1 MYFFDIAEH
10 PMEVKTMI
18 ILSGGTG
25 TPKLLNGLKS
35 IVPEENIA
43 VIVNTAEDRWVSGNL
58 VCPDIDT
65 VLYTFADLI
74 DESKWWGIKDD
85 TFYTHE
91 ALKKLGYH
99 ESMKLGDQ
107 DRATHILRSELIR
120 DGLTL
125 TQSTDE
131 LRSSFR
137 IKAKIL
143 PMSDDPV
150 ATMILTQE
158 GEMHFQ
164 DFWITHK
171 GKPEVLDVRFE
182 GLDKAEPTPEV
193 MNALSSED
201 AIIIG
206 PSNPITSIGPILGL
220 KGIRSMLQKKRV
232 IAISPI
238 IGDEPVSGPAGKLM
252 AARGYEVS
260 SAGVAQCYADF
271 LDVLVVDQRDD
282 CILPDVKVVKT
293 DTMMSSVERSIE
305 LARFIVGL
313 VQSPEDNSICGN

>member
-1 MYFFDIAEH
+1 
-10 PMEVKTMI
+10 MI

-25 TPKLLNGLKS
+25 TPKLLNGLKR
-35 IVPEENIA
+35 IIPQEEITT
-43 VIVNTAEDRWVSGNL
+43 IVNTAEDRWVSGNL

-74 DESKWWGIKDD
+74 DESRWWGIRDD

-107 DRATHILRSELIR
+107 DRATHIIRSELIKN
-120 DGLTL
+120 GYTL
-125 TQSTDE
+125 TQSIYE
-131 LRSSFR
+131 LRYLFG
-137 IKAKIL
+137 ITAKIS

-150 ATMILTQE
+150 ATMILTPE

-164 DFWITHK
+164 NFWITHK
-171 GKPEVLDVRFE
+171 GKPEVLDVRFV

-193 MNALSSED
+193 MNALKSED
-201 AIIIG
+201 TVIIG
-206 PSNPITSIGPILGL
+206 PSNPITSIGPILRL

-238 IGDEPVSGPAGKLM
+238 VGNNPVSGPAGKLM
-252 AARGYEVS
+252 TAKGYEVS

-271 LDVLVVDQRDD
+271 LDVLVVDQRDN
-282 CILPDVKVVKT
+282 CVPPDVRVVKT
-293 DTMMSSVERSIE
+293 DTMMGSVEKSIE

-313 VQSPEDNSICGN
+313 TWG

>member
-1 MYFFDIAEH
+1 
-10 PMEVKTMI
+10 MI

-25 TPKLLNGLKS
+25 TPKLLGGLKK

-43 VIVNTAEDRWVSGNL
+43 VIVNTAEDRWVSSNL

-74 DESKWWGIKDD
+74 DERKWWGVRDD

-91 ALKKLGYH
+91 ILKALGHH
-99 ESMKLGDQ
+99 EPMMLGDQ

-125 TQSTDE
+125 TRSTDE
-131 LRSSFR
+131 LRSSFM

-143 PMSDDPV
+143 PMTNDPV
-150 ATMILTQE
+150 ATMVDTPN

-164 DFWITHK
+164 DFWIAHK
-171 GKPEVLDVRFE
+171 GEPKVLDVRFD
-182 GLDKAEPTPEV
+182 GIDAAKPTPEV

-201 AIIIG
+201 TIVIG
-206 PSNPITSIGPILGL
+206 PSNPITSISPILGL
-220 KGIRSMLQKKRV
+220 KGVIPILQKKHV
-232 IAISPI
+232 IAVSPI
-238 IGDEPVSGPAGKLM
+238 IGNKPISGPAGKLM
-252 AARGYEVS
+252 RAKGYEVS
-260 SAGVAQCYADF
+260 SAGVAQCYEDF
-271 LDVLVVDQRDD
+271 LDVLVVDRGDN
-282 CILPDVKVVKT
+282 CVIPNIEVVKT
-293 DTMMSSVERSIE
+293 NTIMSSVERSME

-313 VQSPEDNSICGN
+313 VQSPKR

>member
-1 MYFFDIAEH
+1 
-10 PMEVKTMI
+10 
-18 ILSGGTG
+18 
-25 TPKLLNGLKS
+25 
-35 IVPEENIA
+35 
-43 VIVNTAEDRWVSGNL
+43 L

-74 DESKWWGIKDD
+74 DESRWWGIRDD

-125 TQSTDE
+125 TQSTDK

-143 PMSDDPV
+143 PMTNNPV

-164 DFWITHK
+164 DFWIAHK
-171 GKPEVLDVRFE
+171 GKPEVLDVRFD
-182 GLDKAEPTPEV
+182 GLDKAEPTPEAI
-193 MNALSSED
+193 NALKSED
-201 AIIIG
+201 AIVIG

-220 KGIRSMLQKKRV
+220 KGIRSMLQKKHV

-238 IGDEPVSGPAGKLM
+238 VGSGPVSGPAGKLM
-252 AARGYEVS
+252 KAMGYEIS
-260 SAGVAQCYADF
+260 SVGIAQCYADF
-271 LDVLVVDQRDD
+271 MDVLVVDQKDD
-282 CILPDVKVVKT
+282 CDIPDVRVART
-293 DTMMSSVERSIE
+293 DTMMTSVEKSIE
-305 LARFIVGL
+305 LARFVIGL
-313 VQSPEDNSICGN
+313 VQG

>member
-1 MYFFDIAEH
+1 
-10 PMEVKTMI
+10 MI

-25 TPKLLNGLKS
+25 TPKLLNGLKR

-65 VLYTFADLI
+65 VIYTFADLI

-85 TFYTHE
+85 TFYTYE

-150 ATMILTQE
+150 ATMILTQK

-238 IGDEPVSGPAGKLM
+238 IGDESVSGPAGKLM

-282 CILPDVKVVKT
+282 CVLPDIRVVKT

-305 LARFIVGL
+305 LARFIVDS
-313 VQSPEDNSICGN
+313 VQ

>member
-1 MYFFDIAEH
+1 
-10 PMEVKTMI
+10 MI

-25 TPKLLNGLKS
+25 TPKLLNGLKRIIS
-35 IVPEENIA
+35 QEDITT
-43 VIVNTAEDRWVSGNL
+43 IVNTAEDRWISGNL

-74 DESKWWGIKDD
+74 DDSRWWGIRND

-91 ALKKLGYH
+91 ILKRLGYK
-99 ESMKLGDQ
+99 ELMMLGDQ

-125 TQSTDE
+125 TQSTDK
-131 LRSSFR
+131 LISSFG

-150 ATMILTQE
+150 ATMLLTPE

-171 GKPEVLDVRFE
+171 GNPEVLNVRFD

-193 MNALSSED
+193 MNALKSED
-201 AIIIG
+201 AVIIG
-206 PSNPITSIGPILGL
+206 PSNPITSIGPILEL

-238 IGDEPVSGPAGKLM
+238 VGDKPVSGPAGKLM
-252 AARGYEVS
+252 AAMGYEVS

-282 CILPDVKVVKT
+282 CVLPDVGVVKT
-293 DTMMSSVERSIE
+293 DTMMATVERSE
-305 LARFIVGL
+305 ALARFIVGL
-313 VQSPEDNSICGN
+313 MQ

>member
-1 MYFFDIAEH
+1 MPHLAQPQIQMD
-10 PMEVKTMI
+10 KNMI

-25 TPKLLNGLKS
+25 TPKLLNGLKR
-35 IVPEENIA
+35 IILQEDITTV
-43 VIVNTAEDRWVSGNL
+43 VNTAEDRWVSGNL
-58 VCPDIDT
+58 VCPDIDA

-74 DESKWWGIKDD
+74 DESRWWGIRDD

-91 ALKKLGYH
+91 ILKRLGH
-99 ESMKLGDQ
+99 KELMMLGDQ

-131 LRSSFR
+131 LRSSFG

-171 GKPEVLDVRFE
+171 GKPEVLDVRFD

-201 AIIIG
+201 AVIIG

-220 KGIRSMLQKKRV
+220 KGIRPMLQKKRV
-232 IAISPI
+232 IAVSPI
-238 IGDEPVSGPAGKLM
+238 VGDKLVSGPAGKLM

-271 LDVLVVDQRDD
+271 LDVLVVDRRDD
-282 CILPDVKVVKT
+282 CVIPDVRVART
-293 DTMMSSVERSIE
+293 DTMMSSVKKSIE
-305 LARFIVGL
+305 LARFIVELMQG
-313 VQSPEDNSICGN
+313 

>member
-1 MYFFDIAEH
+1 
-10 PMEVKTMI
+10 MI

-25 TPKLLNGLKS
+25 TPKLLNGLKR

-65 VLYTFADLI
+65 VIYTFADLI

-150 ATMILTQE
+150 ATMVLTQE

-164 DFWITHK
+164 DFWISHK

-201 AIIIG
+201 AVIIG

-220 KGIRSMLQKKRV
+220 KGIKSMLQKKNV

-238 IGDEPVSGPAGKLM
+238 IRDESVSGPAGKLM

-282 CILPDVKVVKT
+282 CVLPDIRVVKT

-305 LARFIVGL
+305 LARFIVDS
-313 VQSPEDNSICGN
+313 VQ